1 MSLAE
6 CVNTN
11 SNLGVGAA
19 AIHQNRKIAGKT
31 ESAPSDMAM
40 KALLAVFSIVALVS
54 SGCVNGKGA
63 IEKAAEIEIRDAGVA
78 TGGAGA
84 AYVGPGEVYVNQHV
98 PQDFSLPLPVL
109 TGTSNGTIDLGRCYM
124 DFAPAGTSLDAHTR
138 RLCGIQF
145 TQVQLELRA
154 LFLDL
159 ALPDIRSYCRN
170 QLEGCN
176 LAGREFTITV
186 SEPVMRRVQQLFEF
200 YKYTGLENYFE
211 YNGYAIRNG
220 AKIPF
225 VIETYEETC
234 VEPYDY
240 RARIRT
246 RVIGTS
252 GGVAETRDNAGDVII
267 MWNRQRHNLLLDF
280 RTNVE
285 LFGFQINLRRTYEFS
300 SREAGVR
307 YTSSVN
313 YFTGESVLVHGNAV
327 VAEPCTGNQC
337 VKFRHIAAEYSG
349 TDALRDGLSGAEAQ
363 SDVLRFSE
371 GVIDARGG
379 LVDSYTSFGGV
390 SNRERLA
397 FSGSTVTDLQFYGSP
412 GNPLALVSGDA
423 AGVATNTYLNA
434 YATPTRLA
442 ITMLADVALAS
453 PVAPRELSWVAVN
466 DPKDAYHIRGFAV
479 AGHGQSFTLRWQ
491 DKPTY
496 VGRFAFSG
504 AQTYGSATNTSYSIH
519 PLY

>member
-1 MSLAE
+1 
-6 CVNTN
+6 
-11 SNLGVGAA
+11 
-19 AIHQNRKIAGKT
+19 
-31 ESAPSDMAM
+31 M
-40 KALLAVFSIVALVS
+40 KAVLVVLGLVALLGA
-54 SGCVNGKGA
+54 GCVNGKGA
-63 IEKAAEIEIRDAGVA
+63 IDKAADIEIRDAGVA
-78 TGGAGA
+78 TGGGGA
-84 AYVGPGEVYVNQHV
+84 AYVGPGEVYVNQHL

-109 TGTSNGTIDLGRCYM
+109 TGTTDGTIDLGRCYI
-124 DFAPAGTSLDAHTR
+124 DYAPGATALDAHTR

-159 ALPDIRSYCRN
+159 ALPDIRSYCHNR
-170 QLEGCN
+170 LEGCD
-176 LAGREFTITV
+176 LSGREFTITV

-234 VEPYDY
+234 IEPYDY

-252 GGVAETRDNAGDVII
+252 GGVAQTRDNAGDVII

-327 VAEPCTGNQC
+327 VAEPCSGNKC
-337 VKFRHIAAEYSG
+337 VKFRHIASEYSG
-349 TDALRDGLSGAEAQ
+349 TDTARNGLGGNEAT

-371 GVIDARGG
+371 GVIDVNGG
-379 LVDSYTSFGGV
+379 LVDSYASFGGV

-397 FSGSTVTDLQFYGSP
+397 FSGSTVTDLRFYGSP

-423 AGVATNTYLNA
+423 GSVATNTYLNQ
-434 YATPTRLA
+434 YATPGRLA

-453 PVAPRELSWVAVN
+453 QLEPRELHWLAVA
-466 DPKDAYHIRGFAV
+466 DPLQAHNIRGFAV
-479 AGHGQSFTLRWQ
+479 GGHSQNFVLRWQ
-491 DKPTY
+491 DKPAY
-496 VGRFAFSG
+496 AGRFAFSG
-504 AQTYGSATNTSYSIH
+504 AQTYSSPANLSLSSH
-519 PLY
+519 PLF

>member
-1 MSLAE
+1 MKRLM
-6 CVNTN
+6 VF
-11 SNLGVGAA
+11 AA
-19 AIHQNRKIAGKT
+19 FA
-31 ESAPSDMAM
+31 
-40 KALLAVFSIVALVS
+40 ALLGA
-54 SGCVNGKGA
+54 GCVNGKSA
-63 IEKAAEIEIRDAGVA
+63 VEKAADIEIRDAGVA
-78 TGGAGA
+78 TGGVGA
-84 AYVGPGEVYVNQHV
+84 TYVGPGEVYSNKHV

-109 TGTSNGTIDLGRCYM
+109 TGRTDGTIDLGRCYM
-124 DFAPAGTSLDAHTR
+124 DYAPGATALDAHTR

-159 ALPDIRSYCRN
+159 ALPDIRAFCHNR
-170 QLEGCN
+170 LDGCD
-176 LAGREFTITV
+176 LSGREFTITV

-234 VEPYDY
+234 IEPYDY

-252 GGVAETRDNAGDVII
+252 GGVAETRDKAGDVVIL
-267 MWNRQRHNLLLDF
+267 WNKQRQNLLLDF

-313 YFTGESVLVHGNAV
+313 YFTGESVLVHGNAL
-327 VAEPCTGNQC
+327 VAEPCSGNKC
-337 VKFRHIAAEYSG
+337 VKFRHIASEYMG
-349 TDALRDGLSGAEAQ
+349 TDVARDGLSGSEAV

-371 GVIDARGG
+371 GVIDPEGG
-379 LVDSYTSFGGV
+379 LVDSYTNFAGTQ
-390 SNRERLA
+390 NRERLV
-397 FSGSTVTDLQFYGSP
+397 FSGSTITDLQFYAAP
-412 GNPLALVSGDA
+412 GNALTLVSGNA
-423 AGVATNTYLNA
+423 AAAATNPFLNA

-442 ITMLADVALAS
+442 ISMLADVALATGL
-453 PVAPRELSWVAVN
+453 APRELNWLAGG
-466 DPKDAYHIRGFAV
+466 DPRDAHQIRGFGV
-479 AGHGQSFTLRWQ
+479 GGHSQNFVLRW
-491 DKPTY
+491 KSGAVY
-496 VGRFAFSG
+496 AGRFAFSG
-504 AQTYGSATNTSYSIH
+504 AQTYAAPVNASFASH
-519 PLY
+519 PLF